1 LSGSRPDLAAENRP
15 PGGDVRSDG
24 GSAEPILRVRD
35 LEVTLHRDGRAIHA
49 VRGVDLDIAP
59 REIVALVGESG
70 SGKSTL
76 GLAIQRLLP
85 RESDPDV
92 RGSILVEGHEMVG
105 TAPNAALRVRRFD
118 VRSIFQDPMTSLNPT
133 MRVGKQVVEVSRD
146 GQSAQEWLGR
156 VGVPDP
162 EARVRAFPHQ
172 LSGGQR
178 QRAMIAMAMTAQPR
192 LVIADEPTTA
202 LDVTVQAQI
211 LELFRTLRDEQ
222 GSAFLFVTHDL
233 AVASAIA
240 DRIVVL
246 YAGRVVEMGAVRSV
260 HERPAH
266 PYTAALLSA
275 RFGLDADKA
284 KQLPTLTGDAA
295 QVALVETPG
304 CPFAPRCLLQ
314 APECVTE
321 LPPLVPV
328 RQHDGVARCI
338 RSDLVTPEIWAR
350 TASGWPDP
358 SEHEPQ
364 ALLELENITKRFVS
378 RGLFSGKHVVD
389 ALRGVSMSIDE
400 GEAVALV
407 GESGSGKSTLLR
419 IIAGLV
425 KPDTGTINRRKPDK
439 PQMVYQDAAAS
450 LTPWLTVE
458 ELVSERLR
466 AEGASRRERHEKTAV
481 ALEAVNLPRSLARA
495 RPRQLSGGQRQRVAI
510 ARAIIVPPRLLLC
523 DEPVSAMDVS
533 LAAAIL
539 NLLATLRLQLGMA
552 MLFVTH
558 DLAAARFIAE
568 RIIVLR
574 TGEVVETGASDTVIG
589 SPSHPYTKE
598 LIASMPSSQE
608 IGNG

>member
-1 LSGSRPDLAAENRP
+1 MSGSRPDLAAENRP

-24 GSAEPILRVRD
+24 GSSEPILRVRD

-49 VRGVDLDIAP
+49 VRGVNLDIAP

-76 GLAIQRLLP
+76 GLAIQGLLP
-85 RESDPDV
+85 RENDPDV
-92 RGSILVEGHEMVG
+92 HGSILVEGHEMVG

-146 GQSAQEWLGR
+146 GQSAPEWLGR

-192 LVIADEPTTA
+192 LIIADEPTTA

-246 YAGRVVEMGAVRSV
+246 YAGRVVEMGEVRSV

-314 APECVTE
+314 VPECVTE

-358 SEHEPQ
+358 SEHEPR

-389 ALRGVSMSIDE
+389 ALRGVSMTIDE

-419 IIAGLV
+419 IIAGLL

-466 AEGASRRERHEKTAV
+466 AEGAGRRERHEKTAA
-481 ALEAVNLPRSLARA
+481 ALEAVNLPRSLASA
-495 RPRQLSGGQRQRVAI
+495 RPRELSGGQRQRVAI

-574 TGEVVETGASDTVIG
+574 TGEVVESGASDTVIG

-608 IGNG
+608 IAKG